1 MQQSSIGGTTL
12 ANSAILAR
20 PNRIEN
26 INSYSAW
33 VVCLISALFFFY
45 EFIQMNMFNAIS
57 TELMRAFNID
67 STGLGNLSAT
77 YFWGDVL
84 FLFPAGMILDRFS
97 TRKIILAS
105 LFVCIAGTIVFA
117 NAESLMLAK
126 SCRFITGIGNAFC
139 FIACIR
145 LASRWFP
152 PRRMALVIGLIVT
165 IAMLGGVFAQTP
177 LVYLDQALGWR
188 HALMFN
194 ACLGLIIYVL
204 IWWYVFDTPPNAKQL
219 SNTTVDHNAWHKAK
233 MALSN
238 PQNWFCGLYTSLL
251 NLGLMLLGA
260 LWGVMYLVQV
270 HGLSHTK
277 ASIVTSMAFFGL
289 IVGSPVLGW
298 ISDSM
303 GKRKPTMIIGAALSI
318 FSILAIMFISNMS
331 MSLAMLL
338 FFLMGFFTS
347 AQVIAYPVV
356 TESNPSAI
364 TSTATGLA
372 SFLIMAGPA
381 IAQPLFG
388 WLMDYKWHGVI
399 QDGVRLYSNHEF
411 LVAMSILPISF
422 IIGLALSFFIR
433 ETYCQPVKDLT

>member
-1 MQQSSIGGTTL
+1 M
-12 ANSAILAR
+12 ANSTFLAR
-20 PNRIEN
+20 PNRLEN
-26 INSYSAW
+26 IRGYSAW
-33 VVCLISALFFFY
+33 IVCLVSALFFFY

-57 TELMRAFNID
+57 TELMKAFKID

-97 TRKIILAS
+97 TRKIILGA
-105 LFVCIAGTIVFA
+105 LLVCIVGTVVFA
-117 NAESLMLAK
+117 NSESLFLAK
-126 SCRFITGIGNAFC
+126 LCRFITGIGNAFC

-152 PRRMALVIGLIVT
+152 ARRMALVIGLIVT

-177 LVYLDQALGWR
+177 LTYLDQKLGWR
-188 HALMFN
+188 YALMFN
-194 ACLGLIIYVL
+194 ASLGIVIFGI
-204 IWWYVFDTPPNAKQL
+204 IWWFVFDTPPGAQEVQHKKATSKYSAWETAKL
-219 SNTTVDHNAWHKAK
+219 
-233 MALSN
+233 ALKN

-260 LWGVMYLVQV
+260 LWGVMYLEQV
-270 HGLSHTK
+270 HGIARTQ
-277 ASIVTSMAFFGL
+277 ASFVTSMAFFGL
-289 IVGSPVLGW
+289 IVGSPALGW
-298 ISDSM
+298 LSDTM
-303 GKRKPTMIIGAALSI
+303 GKRKPVMIVGALLSI
-318 FSILAIMFISNMS
+318 FSMVAIMFIPQLSLG
-331 MSLAMLL
+331 LAMLL

-347 AQVIAYPVV
+347 AQVISYPVV
-356 TESNPSAI
+356 TESNPTAM

-388 WLMDYKWHGVI
+388 WLMDYNWQGTLDVEHGI
-399 QDGVRLYSNHEF
+399 RIYSNHDF

-422 IIGLALSFFIR
+422 VIGLCLSFFVK
-433 ETYCQPVKDLT
+433 ETHCQPLKESNLR